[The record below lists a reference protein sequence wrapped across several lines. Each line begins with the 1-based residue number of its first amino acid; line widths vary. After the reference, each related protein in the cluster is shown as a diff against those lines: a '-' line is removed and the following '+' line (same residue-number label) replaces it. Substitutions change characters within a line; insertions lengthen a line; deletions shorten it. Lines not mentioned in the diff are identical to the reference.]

1 MQAQTWQVRQFSY
14 NDNMR
19 FARLAV
25 STITLAMSTDPTVQY
40 FCRPNQAWLFLL
52 AAMKQ
57 AMELYADE
65 QQVYSTPEAECVAIS
80 YQYPRPPVDA
90 WKQWWSGGWALLLAV
105 RWGRLPLLL
114 DAADY
119 NDKQRE
125 RFYNLHG
132 TYTYISVVATRPDVQ
147 GQGLGKRMIYH
158 LLQQADSRQQWTYI
172 EASSTR
178 SKALYEKLDFQVL
191 GSFQPLPNMP
201 PTWAMC
207 RPPAGST
214 VGRSSEAGSEAAGS
228 GVCASADAA
237 GADVS
242 ITS

>member
-1 MQAQTWQVRQFSY
+1 MNCFVQAQTWQVRQFSY
-14 NDNMR
+14 NDNTR

-40 FCRPNQAWLFLL
+40 FCRANQAWLFLL

-57 AMELYADE
+57 VMELYADE

-80 YQYPRPPVDA
+80 YQYPRPPADP

-114 DAADY
+114 DAAEY

-147 GQGLGKRMIYH
+147 GQGLGKRMIHH
-158 LLQQADSRQQWTYI
+158 LLQQADSRQQWCYI

-178 SKALYEKLDFQVL
+178 SKALYEKLGFQVL

-207 RPPAGST
+207 RPMPAG
-214 VGRSSEAGSEAAGS
+214 SSEAGSEAADS
-228 GVCASADAA
+228 SMSA